1 MYVTS
6 GLGVSILPVR
16 FNRRPEWVMFT
27 LGGANLQTGNER
39 EP

>member
-16 FNRRPEWVMFT
+16 FNMRPEWVMFKLDARET
-27 LGGANLQTGNER
+27 LNKK
-39 EP
+39 